1 MKKIGFIVFLGLLL
15 FLNIK
20 VEAINKNLHLKLNE
34 VLRLDTNYDLVESDS
49 NNLIINHNNN
59 QWTISAKTYGQYTLK
74 VYENK
79 QVMEYNVYVFD
90 AIQFN
95 HDNLVLNVGERQ
107 KIYTIFQP
115 FANIDDYKINYTS
128 SNDLIVSIEDGELV
142 ANSEGS
148 VIIQAEFLGVYD
160 TLKVDVVKESGFKFN
175 HSTFN
180 IELNDNKILPFST
193 KSGTVEFSS
202 ECPDSIEVDNN
213 GNVKAKK
220 EAECFVVGKHD
231 SDIDRI
237 FVKVNSPLKDFNFE
251 QQTYQ
256 LALNKPQTL
265 NLVPVPN
272 TAKIINPSIVVE
284 NTDIVEYKSNQLVP
298 KNVGITK
305 LMVNVNGIEKEAKV
319 EVYLPLQSISIDPSK
334 IEVLTG
340 NRFNINVIKNPYNSN
355 EQLMPIYS
363 TSDTRII
370 KVDPF
375 GNVTA
380 LNPGRA
386 YVFVQH
392 KDFVASSEVIVKES
406 LDNVMT
412 LVGKISDKK
421 VIFDTRG
428 INHLSQYSLKIPYS
442 DNLVKGII
450 KVFVPVNAKI
460 NDQNFKEVILDDQ
473 YLDKSIML
481 DFYDEESAFLSRV
494 TLNNIAEIKNIFIH
508 PALIPSPF
516 DNLKKNVLE
525 LNLDYNLKADDI
537 VLLKLYSGNC
547 SGNYYVY
554 KKSSLSNN
562 ADLYNQNKIAV
573 DDNCLIRLTDLN
585 AGKFYLSSESL
596 LNIIG
601 SLFIGSLILLLTSVV
616 FFGKKYYYQKSN
628 VVKENKKEKENVSI
642 NYQAQ
647 EIEESNL

>member
-1 MKKIGFIVFLGLLL
+1 MKKIGFIVFWILLL
-15 FLNIK
+15 FLNVK
-20 VEAINKNLHLKLNE
+20 INATKENLHLKLNE
-34 VLRLDTNYDLVESDS
+34 ILRLDTNYDLVESNND
-49 NNLIINHNNN
+49 NLIVKHDDN
-59 QWTISAKTYGQYTLK
+59 QWTISAKAYGQYKLK

-79 QVMEYNVYVFD
+79 KSTQFNVYVFD

-95 HDNLVLNVGERQ
+95 NDNLILNVGERQ

-115 FANIDDYKINYTS
+115 FANINDYKINYTS
-128 SNDLIVSIEDGELV
+128 SNDLIVSVDNGELL
-142 ANSEGS
+142 AKTEGS
-148 VIIQAEFLGVYD
+148 AIIQGEFLGVYD
-160 TLKVDVVKESGFKFN
+160 TLKVDVVKESNFKFN
-175 HSTFN
+175 HATFN
-180 IELNDNKILPFST
+180 IDLNDTKTLPFSI
-193 KSGTVEFSS
+193 KSGVVEFSS
-202 ECPDSIEVDNN
+202 ECPDSIEVDSS

-220 EAECFVVGKHD
+220 EAECFVIGKHN

-251 QQTYQ
+251 QESYQ

-265 NLVPVPN
+265 NLLPVPN

-284 NTDIVEYKSNQLVP
+284 NTDIIEYKNNQLVP
-298 KNVGITK
+298 KNVGVTK

-319 EVYLPLQSISIDPSK
+319 EVYLPLESISIDPNK
-334 IEVLTG
+334 IEVLAG

-363 TSDTRII
+363 TSDPHII
-370 KVDPF
+370 KIDPY

-392 KDFVASSEVIVKES
+392 KDFVASSEVLVTKS

-421 VIFDTRG
+421 VVFDTRG
-428 INHLSQYSLKIPYS
+428 INHLSQYSLKIPYNDS
-442 DNLVKGII
+442 LVKGII

-460 NDQNFKEVILDDQ
+460 TDQNFKEIVLDEQ
-473 YLDKSIML
+473 YLNKSIMI
-481 DFYDEESAFLSRV
+481 DFYDEEAEFLSRV
-494 TLNNIAEIKNIFIH
+494 TLNNISEIKNIFIH
-508 PALIPSPF
+508 PSLIPSPF

-525 LNLDYNLKADDI
+525 LNLDYNLKADDV
-537 VLLKLYSGNC
+537 VLLKLYNGNC
-547 SGNYYVY
+547 DGNYYVY

-573 DDNCLIRLTDLN
+573 DDNCIIRLTALN

-642 NYQAQ
+642 NYQSK
-647 EIEESNL
+647 EIEESSL